1 MKYIQTK
8 KWIGLN
14 LNRIRTSHRSH
25 HDDGLCMKEKAQIW
39 ARLQSVTGREEGAG
53 LLIKGHKR
61 SMPSL
66 GWYICIQADPPP
78 RPGPIAQTRK
88 SAARKHLRTG
98 WFARRGIMSEKSQLW
113 TLMLRINGA
122 PHYADFKRK
131 ESESEGDTHS
141 LIAFQNAASHEA
153 DVLNDGP
160 GVSTVK
166 KCVLWV
172 RGETHADSGSLRK
185 EKRKRRESAAPTG
198 SLHTVQRR

>member
-1 MKYIQTK
+1 MDWPQSKSNENIPPISSWWWPLYERESPD
-8 KWIGLN
+8 LSEAAER
-14 LNRIRTSHRSH
+14 NRLRRRCRVPYQRTQ
-25 HDDGLCMKEKAQIW
+25 KVYAPAW
-39 ARLQSVTGREEGAG
+39 
-53 LLIKGHKR
+53 LIHLHSSR
-61 SMPSL
+61 PSAL
-66 GWYICIQADPPP
+66 AW
-78 RPGPIAQTRK
+78 PIAQTRK
-88 SAARKHLRTG
+88 SAARKHLRAG

-141 LIAFQNAASHEA
+141 LIAFQDAASHEA

-172 RGETHADSGSLRK
+172 RWETHADSGSLRK